1 MILFASF
8 ERTVKMAT
16 RLIHVTDLY
25 HPHVDPDDH
34 FDLAQ
39 IFSLSK
45 QGYIDLEHI
54 VIDYPKDEFGS
65 PALCSVYQL
74 NSICKKNVHVSVGA
88 DVNTLRGNRHL
99 WKEADTGDVCAADQI
114 IKCLEASPEKAF
126 VSIVGSCLDTAIALE
141 RAPAVFRDKCA
152 GIVLNAGT
160 AIDSKEQ
167 KEWNV
172 ALGRVEYQA
181 VLSAPCSVYWN
192 PCFQDC
198 NYGDGKNATHYSFT
212 QKQVFEAISPHLL
225 NYFLYMLKKSEDP
238 RYLHAL
244 KAEPDV
250 QEKEQ
255 FGELIRHMWCTASIF
270 DIAGLTVDTSGRI
283 VSKNDCSD
291 PLFGYTP
298 IRVSCNE
305 NGDTEWNEDKSS
317 MDRFIFTVNDT
328 ERYAQL
334 MTKALTE
341 VLSNI

>member
-1 MILFASF
+1 
-8 ERTVKMAT
+8 MAT

-39 IFSLSK
+39 IFALSK
-45 QGYIDLEHI
+45 KGYIDLEHI

-74 NSICKKNVHVSVGA
+74 NSICKKNVHVSIGA
-88 DVNTLRGNRHL
+88 DVNTYRGNRHL
-99 WKEADTGDVCAADQI
+99 WKGAYTGDVLAADEI
-114 IKCLEASPEKAF
+114 IKCLERAPEKAF
-126 VSIVGSCLDTAIALE
+126 VSIVGGCLDVAIALE
-141 RAPAVFRDKCA
+141 RAPQVFRDKCA

-181 VLSAPCSVYWN
+181 VFSAPCPVYWN

-198 NYGDGKNATHYSFT
+198 NFGDGVNATHYSFI
-212 QKQVFEAISPHLL
+212 QKQIFDTISPQLL
-225 NYFLYMLKKSEDP
+225 NYFLYMLKRSEDP
-238 RYLHAL
+238 RYLHAI
-244 KAEPDV
+244 KAEPDTKAK
-250 QEKEQ
+250 EK
-255 FGELIRHMWCTASIF
+255 FGEDIRHMWCTASIF
-270 DIAGLTVDTSGRI
+270 DIAGLAVDTSGRI
-283 VSKNDCSD
+283 VDKDACSD

-305 NGDTEWNEDKSS
+305 NGDTEWCEDSTSS
-317 MDRFIFTVNDT
+317 DRFIFTVYDT
-328 ERYAQL
+328 ERYARL
-334 MTKALTE
+334 MTKAL
-341 VLSNI
+341 VNILKIV